1 MTPLKPYL
9 IRSIYEWILDNNF
22 TPYLQ
27 VDANHSAAVL
37 PMQFVQEGRIV
48 LNLRPA
54 AVEALCLGNDAI
66 EFNTRFS
73 GKSTYVNAP
82 VAAVMAIYAKENGR
96 GMVFDVEESENDDA
110 LPPSPPEPP
119 KKAKPTLRVL
129 K

>member
-1 MTPLKPYL
+1 MTELKPYL
-9 IRSIYEWILDNNF
+9 IRSIYEWVVDNNL

-27 VDANHSAAVL
+27 VDARHPAAVL
-37 PMQFVQEGRIV
+37 PMQFVEDNKIV
-48 LNLRPA
+48 LNLRPL
-54 AVEALCLGNDAI
+54 AVEALCLGNEFI

-96 GMVFDVEESENDDA
+96 GMVFDIDNFDNE
-110 LPPSPPEPP
+110 PPPPPIEPP
-119 KKAKPTLRVL
+119 KKEKPKLRVL

>member
-9 IRSIYEWILDNNF
+9 IRSVYEWILDNNF

-27 VDANHSAAVL
+27 VDANHPTAVL
-37 PMQFVQEGRIV
+37 PMQFVQDGRIV
-48 LNLRPA
+48 LNLRPL
-54 AVEALCLGNDAI
+54 AVEALCLGNEAI

-82 VAAVMAIYAKENGR
+82 VSAVTAIYAKENGR
-96 GMVFDVEESENDDA
+96 GMVFEVEDYQNDEP
-110 LPPSPPEPP
+110 LPQEPP
-119 KKAKPTLRVL
+119 NKSKPTLRVL

>member
-1 MTPLKPYL
+1 MTELKPYL
-9 IRSIYEWILDNNF
+9 IRSIYEWIVDNNL

-27 VDANHSAAVL
+27 VDASHHAAVL
-37 PMQFVQEGRIV
+37 PMQFVQDGKII
-48 LNLRPA
+48 LNLRPM
-54 AVEALCLGNDAI
+54 AVEALCLGNEAI

-96 GMVFDVEESENDDA
+96 GMVFEVDHSQNDA
-110 LPPSPPEPP
+110 PPPPPEPP

>member
-9 IRSIYEWILDNNF
+9 IRSIYEWILDNNL

-27 VDANHSAAVL
+27 VDANHSEAVL
-37 PMQFVQEGRIV
+37 PMQFVQDGRIV

-96 GMVFDVEESENDDA
+96 GMVFDVEEPQNDT
-110 LPPSPPEPP
+110 PPPPPETP
-119 KKAKPTLRVL
+119 KKTKPTLRVL